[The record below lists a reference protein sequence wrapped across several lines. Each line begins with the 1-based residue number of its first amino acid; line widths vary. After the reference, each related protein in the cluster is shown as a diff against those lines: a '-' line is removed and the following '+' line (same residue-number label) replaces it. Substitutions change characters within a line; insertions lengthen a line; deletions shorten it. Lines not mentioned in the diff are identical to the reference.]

1 MPDIVITEFMEAG
14 AVASL
19 SERYDTLYD
28 HELVAKPEVLA
39 RQLAGARA
47 LVVRNRTQVDE
58 GLLAGA
64 AALRVVGR
72 LGVGL
77 DNIALDA
84 CRKRDIAVIPASGA
98 NDDSVAEY
106 VIAGALMLRRGAYFD
121 TAAVAAG
128 GWPRNRLMAG
138 REVLGA
144 TLGLVGFG
152 SIARAVARRA
162 AALGMR
168 LVAHDPHLADDDPAW
183 RKLSVAPRSLN
194 ALLEEA
200 DVVSLHVPLSE
211 GTRNLIGAAAL
222 ARMKPDA
229 ILINSA
235 RGGVVD
241 EQALA
246 DALRS
251 GRLGAAMLDVFET
264 EPLPGGGPLADVPN
278 LILTPHIAGVTAESN
293 VRVSRMIADKVIAAL
308 EAPA

>member
-1 MPDIVITEFMEAG
+1 
-14 AVASL
+14 
-19 SERYDTLYD
+19 
-28 HELVAKPEVLA
+28 
-39 RQLAGARA
+39 
-47 LVVRNRTQVDE
+47 
-58 GLLAGA
+58 
-64 AALRVVGR
+64 LRVVGR

-84 CRKRDIAVIPASGA
+84 CRARGIAVIPASGA

-106 VIAGALMLRRGAYFD
+106 VIAGALMLRRGAYFA
-121 TAAVAAG
+121 TSEVAAG
-128 GWPRNRLMAG
+128 DWPRNRLMAG

-152 SIARAVARRA
+152 AIARATARRA

-168 LVAHDPHLADDDPAW
+168 LLAHDPHVAGDDPAW
-183 RKLSVAPRSLN
+183 GELNVAPRSLN
-194 ALLEEA
+194 ALLENA

-211 GTRNLIGAAAL
+211 GTRNLIDAAAL

-241 EQALA
+241 EAALA

-251 GRLGAAMLDVFET
+251 QRIGAAMLDVFET

-278 LILTPHIAGVTAESN
+278 LLLTPHIAGVTEQSN
-293 VRVSRMIADKVIAAL
+293 VRVSRMIAEKVMVAL
-308 EAPA
+308 EALA